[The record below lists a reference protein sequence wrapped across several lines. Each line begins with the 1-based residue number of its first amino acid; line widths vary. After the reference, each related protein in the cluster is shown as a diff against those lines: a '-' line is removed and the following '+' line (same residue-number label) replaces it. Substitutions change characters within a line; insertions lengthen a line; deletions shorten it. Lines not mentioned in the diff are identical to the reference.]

1 MSSNKNKEADK
12 YFRIVDETY
21 FIEPSGAAFR
31 YLPVRNS
38 NAFTQDYISNFAFIP
53 EKRIYEYSSPER
65 TSNVYYKFRP
75 LFNGRFGAEVD
86 LDKEKIRKKNPDI
99 YTHRGERVYP
109 GTSHLAAFQD
119 MSIALMEDESISEEI
134 RFTFMGLTE
143 IEGKGLVFLN
153 QGHSIDKNGP
163 LTDYTV
169 QLPDCYSNY
178 RFIENEKNY
187 QIQDCIST
195 TTEVLETIWPSK
207 VSIPLLSYV
216 VGSFVNHMHAK
227 HGNEN
232 NSILFIVAKT
242 GSGKS
247 TLVKF
252 ALSLFSIYTHAA
264 SATISLAD
272 TSVNAMKTILCSAYH
287 APVLVDDLRL
297 NETAK
302 DKDKFA
308 ERMNALTETVG
319 NRTYK
324 QILNGDSTLALP
336 RISHASPIITGEQEP
351 ELSPAANARI
361 TTVEFEKN
369 EDTLRRSFP
378 YQKHLDKINLTGQDL
393 QLFFIQNFD
402 QIDRTYDERMDY
414 YASLIPVGGHERITY
429 NITHFMFDF
438 HVWDLYLLDR
448 QVITKAEYNERE
460 KRMESIFIDL
470 AAEQNERVKQVSVTA
485 MALSRIKA
493 CLNSGRRY
501 CQILDLQGYPRNP
514 EWKNKQSSTSTSIG
528 YLDKN
533 KGYMYLNAEE
543 TYKAIEEYGP
553 FPTSATTL
561 WKMMRDEGLITPGES
576 NGKDNERRPKRKVK
590 IGNGYQR
597 LIALK
602 LSALDEDFEPDEGG
616 TSYGE

>member
-1 MSSNKNKEADK
+1 
-12 YFRIVDETY
+12 
-21 FIEPSGAAFR
+21 
-31 YLPVRNS
+31 
-38 NAFTQDYISNFAFIP
+38 
-53 EKRIYEYSSPER
+53 
-65 TSNVYYKFRP
+65 
-75 LFNGRFGAEVD
+75 
-86 LDKEKIRKKNPDI
+86 
-99 YTHRGERVYP
+99 
-109 GTSHLAAFQD
+109 
-119 MSIALMEDESISEEI
+119 
-134 RFTFMGLTE
+134 
-143 IEGKGLVFLN
+143 
-153 QGHSIDKNGP
+153 
-163 LTDYTV
+163 
-169 QLPDCYSNY
+169 
-178 RFIENEKNY
+178 
-187 QIQDCIST
+187 
-195 TTEVLETIWPSK
+195 
-207 VSIPLLSYV
+207 
-216 VGSFVNHMHAK
+216 
-227 HGNEN
+227 
-232 NSILFIVAKT
+232 
-242 GSGKS
+242 
-247 TLVKF
+247 
-252 ALSLFSIYTHAA
+252 
-264 SATISLAD
+264 
-272 TSVNAMKTILCSAYH
+272 
-287 APVLVDDLRL
+287 
-297 NETAK
+297 
-302 DKDKFA
+302 
-308 ERMNALTETVG
+308 
-319 NRTYK
+319 
-324 QILNGDSTLALP
+324 
-336 RISHASPIITGEQEP
+336 
-351 ELSPAANARI
+351 
-361 TTVEFEKN
+361 
-369 EDTLRRSFP
+369 
-378 YQKHLDKINLTGQDL
+378 
-393 QLFFIQNFD
+393 
-402 QIDRTYDERMDY
+402 MDY